1 VDDMG
6 QWAGFGQGYPTRAL
20 MLFIGF
26 IALIGLPPAGTFLAK
41 VNYFSQLWEKYQ
53 MTQSQ
58 SILILLIIAILLTA
72 VSIYY
77 YLRIPFHMYFKKGD
91 VVHPADSLKNNW
103 IYFLL
108 AGGIIACMLFPTGIY
123 AIWKA

>member
-1 VDDMG
+1 
-6 QWAGFGQGYPTRAL
+6 

-58 SILILLIIAILLTA
+58 SILILLLSAILLTA